1 MSFDERP
8 DEPDPGL
15 PKEPQLISAAEVAGR
30 WGIGR
35 RWVYEHAEELGAI
48 RLGAGARPR
57 LRFDPEA
64 VAERLG
70 ELVGG
75 CGGEARARP
84 RDDCDSD
91 SLSGRS
97 GAIVRRQARKRP
109 GRRANA
115 PRPGAGIG
123 GATKRLSIRSPHVA
137 LPIPPPGDERK
148 SAVAKA
154 TGEVKVREW
163 KSGRGYAL
171 RFSAYGKRRYLTLG
185 FERDGWT
192 RERAEEELAN
202 VLADVR
208 RGIWTP
214 PRKGSGDESEAPQ
227 RAEAPLFGAFAREL
241 VAGRRGQVSESTTTH
256 AEWALGHLVPYF
268 GEWEL
273 GEIDIEAVDA
283 YRQHKVQ
290 ESEVRARAIERGR
303 PVRNDHGQTLRP
315 LSPGSINRT
324 ISFIQWV
331 LSVALEYGHVAE
343 NAAVG
348 RRRRLPERRPA
359 PVHLDTTG
367 QIEALLDAAAEL
379 DRDPDWSC
387 RERQA
392 IVGTLVF
399 AGPRAHE
406 LCAMR
411 WRDVDLANGRLL
423 VGASKTDAGLRE
435 ISILP
440 VLRDL
445 LAAHKVAAYRSGP
458 EDLVF
463 PTATGG
469 RRDADNLRNRVL
481 APTFERAD
489 KLLERR
495 GLVPLPKGL
504 TAHKLRHT
512 FASVLIA
519 CGEDP
524 ISVMR
529 QIGHADPAFTLRV
542 YTHLMSRDPAE
553 RKRLKALVGGERVIA
568 CQPPPPESVDLAAY
582 ELPILRILAERGG
595 RASRSEVLAA
605 LEGAMADRHSERD
618 LEALPSGPL
627 RWQPRVGK
635 VRIRLVGRGWLAV
648 SGRGPGCEWE
658 LTELGWAKLRREEK
672 KTKPDP
678 PDRMSETDLA
688 VAA

>member
-1 MSFDERP
+1 MN
-8 DEPDPGL
+8 G
-15 PKEPQLISAAEVAGR
+15 KEPNLGPPGEPRLISAAEVAGR
-30 WGIGR
+30 WAIGR

-48 RLGAGARPR
+48 RLGGGARPR
-57 LRFDPEA
+57 LRFDPEG
-64 VAERLG
+64 VAEWLG
-70 ELVGG
+70 ELAGG
-75 CGGEARARP
+75 CGGEARSRP
-84 RDDCDSD
+84 RGDCDSD
-91 SLSGRS
+91 SLSARS
-97 GAIVRRQARKRP
+97 GAIVSPQERKRP

-115 PRPGAGIG
+115 PRPGADVG
-123 GATKRLSIRSPHVA
+123 GAMKRLSARSPRVA
-137 LPIPPPGDERK
+137 LPARLPGDERK
-148 SAVAKA
+148 LAVAKKA

-163 KSGRGYAL
+163 KRGRGYAL

-214 PRKGSGDESEAPQ
+214 PRKSRGGESEAPQ

-324 ISFIQWV
+324 ISFLQWV

-343 NAAVG
+343 NAALG

-359 PVHLDTTG
+359 PVHLDTAG

-379 DRDPDWSC
+379 DRDPNWSC

-445 LAAHKVAAYRSGP
+445 LAAHKAAAYSSDP

-463 PTATGG
+463 PTGTGG

-489 KLLERR
+489 ALLGRR

-568 CQPPPPESVDLAAY
+568 CQPPPPKSLDLAAY
-582 ELPILRILAERGG
+582 ELPILRVLAERGG
-595 RASRSEVLAA
+595 RASRGDVLAA
-605 LEGAMADRHSERD
+605 LEEAMAERHSERD
-618 LEALPSGPL
+618 LEALPSGPP

-635 VRIRLVGRGWLAV
+635 VRARLAGRGWLAV

-658 LTELGWAKLRREEK
+658 LTELGWAKARREEK
-672 KTKPDP
+672 RIKSRSRDRATKTG
-678 PDRMSETDLA
+678 LA